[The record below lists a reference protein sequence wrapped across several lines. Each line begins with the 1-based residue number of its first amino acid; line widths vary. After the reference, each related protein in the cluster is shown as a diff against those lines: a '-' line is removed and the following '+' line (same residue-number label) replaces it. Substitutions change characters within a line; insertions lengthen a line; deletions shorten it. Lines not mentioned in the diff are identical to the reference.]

1 MMRSASSEWV
11 ARMTWSNNSVWPV
24 EISSW
29 TWILWFGALEEGELG
44 EGFGEEEGGRVETDL
59 MGVERWSWDGGSVE
73 SIWST

>member
-1 MMRSASSEWV
+1 M
-11 ARMTWSNNSVWPV
+11 

-44 EGFGEEEGGRVETDL
+44 EDLGEEEIWRVETDL
-59 MGVERWSWDGGSVE
+59 MGVERWSWASGSVE